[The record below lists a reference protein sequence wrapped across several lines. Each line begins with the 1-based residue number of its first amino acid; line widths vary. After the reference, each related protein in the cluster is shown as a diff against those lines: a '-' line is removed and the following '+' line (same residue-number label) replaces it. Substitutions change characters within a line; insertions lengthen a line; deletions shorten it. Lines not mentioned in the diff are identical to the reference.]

1 MSETR
6 RDRFLQRI
14 STVGGGTRDA
24 IQMLLGG
31 IVIDLR
37 DFVERGI
44 FTDEEMDTVV
54 PFHDKVEEFWRHTM
68 VSNPPMEPLLMVS
81 GLKHLRASC
90 VGPVAGFQLR
100 LDQALDKATTFAK
113 AGKLGRGC

>member
-1 MSETR
+1 MSTTR

-37 DFVERGI
+37 DLVERGI
-44 FTDEEMDTVV
+44 FSDEEMDSVV
-54 PFHDKVEEFWRHTM
+54 LFHDKIEEFWRHTM
-68 VSNPPMEPLLMVS
+68 ESNPPMEPLLMVS
-81 GLKHLRASC
+81 GLRQLRDSC

-100 LDQALDKATTFAK
+100 LDQALEKATTFAK
-113 AGKLGRGC
+113 AGKHGRG

>member
-1 MSETR
+1 MTETR

-31 IVIDLR
+31 VVIDLR
-37 DFVERGI
+37 DFVERGM
-44 FTDEEMDTVV
+44 FTDEEMDAVV
-54 PFHDKVEEFWRHTM
+54 TFHDQIEKFWRQTM

-81 GLKHLRASC
+81 GLRHLRDSC

-100 LDQALDKATTFAK
+100 LDQALKKAATFSK
-113 AGKLGRGC
+113 AGKHGRD